1 MNSLTGTLWGE
12 NESIARDVL
21 GARAVP
27 PCPDEPLYAIGDLH
41 GRADL
46 IAPMMNAIDADIAAQ
61 GLESARIVFL
71 GDYIDHGDRSAVT
84 LAVLKRLTESD
95 EGDVICLMGGHERM
109 MLDFLDAP
117 ATRGARWLKQ
127 GGLQTLASFGIE
139 GVCTLNHGH
148 ELEAAAAS
156 LRAALP
162 AGLENWLRA
171 RPMLWQSGNVV
182 CRHAVAERTGPAG
195 RGDKVLLLGQRDAI
209 NAGRRDGIWVV
220 HGHTVVKRPIAGFG
234 RISVDTGAFFT
245 GQLSAAAILP
255 GQPVRFLG
263 VTDGP
268 R

>member
-1 MNSLTGTLWGE
+1 MNSITGTHWADGSALATGTPGTRH
-12 NESIARDVL
+12 I
-21 GARAVP
+21 P
-27 PCPDEPLYAIGDLH
+27 PCPDRPVYAIGDLH

-46 IAPMMNAIDADIAAQ
+46 IAPMMNRIDADIVRL
-61 GLESARIVFL
+61 GLEDARIVFL
-71 GDYIDHGDRSAVT
+71 GDYIDHGERSAVT
-84 LAVLKRLTESD
+84 LAVLKRLSESV
-95 EGDVICLMGGHERM
+95 EGDVICLMGSHERM

-117 ATRGARWLKQ
+117 AQRGPRWLKQ
-127 GGLQTLASFGIE
+127 GGIQTLASFGIT

-148 ELEAAAAS
+148 ELEAAAET
-156 LRAALP
+156 LRKALP
-162 AGLENWLRA
+162 EGMEAWLRA

-220 HGHTVVKRPIAGFG
+220 HGHTVVKRPTAGFG

-255 GQPVRFLG
+255 GQPVRFLS
-263 VTDGP
+263 VSDGP
-268 R
+268 L